1 MNEIPDGANMI
12 GQVLRTGQRLPHEPG
27 TTLPQ
32 GVVEPFNMRGFAS
45 FFAHSFVAFGWQDT
59 RIDLIEIG
67 KTDRLLTIFRRK
79 GIPQFF
85 CRFLIAWPDSAAN
98 DQACICIQR

>member
-1 MNEIPDGANMI
+1 MGPF
-12 GQVLRTGQRLPHEPG
+12 LRKGLRLPHEPG

-32 GVVEPFNMRGFAS
+32 GVVEPFNLRGFAS
-45 FFAHSFVAFGWQDT
+45 CFAHSFVALGWQDT
-59 RIDLIEIG
+59 RLDVIEIG

-85 CRFLIAWPDSAAN
+85 CRILIAWPDGTAN